1 MVGKGRRPE
10 FPSFKPVTFGN
21 SRILETAILDQLGIQ
36 STVTSMVYLFEK
48 NAVHRFRHS
57 VSPFSKVDLDTA
69 RVTFSGIP
77 RSARRQD
84 DRQYGEYLF
93 HVLLLKGITRRSY
106 GRLSFFMQ
114 GYYISALMRSTV
126 NDHGSNV

>member
-1 MVGKGRRPE
+1 MHLNLQSVAESKRESPPYSSVISYPGRQGSRQVVGKGRRPE

-57 VSPFSKVDLDTA
+57 VSPFSKVDLIRPVSPSPGFPVAHAVKTTDSM
-69 RVTFSGIP
+69 VSI
-77 RSARRQD
+77 
-84 DRQYGEYLF
+84 
-93 HVLLLKGITRRSY
+93 
-106 GRLSFFMQ
+106 FFMFCC
-114 GYYISALMRSTV
+114 
-126 NDHGSNV
+126 